1 MSSFLNFGFYPT
13 TKRATRLNSTNPI
26 NSSLIDHTWT
36 NLDNLIDSNII
47 LTDISDHFPCL
58 STFKNANPIKNLES
72 ITLKLRDLKKD
83 SNILRFID
91 RISEV
96 DFDFIYSQSIDLETK
111 FEMFI
116 AKFWS
121 CFKECF
127 PLKTKNIST
136 KKFNNP

>member
-1 MSSFLNFGFYPT
+1 M
-13 TKRATRLNSTNPI
+13 
-26 NSSLIDHTWT
+26 
-36 NLDNLIDSNII
+36 
-47 LTDISDHFPCL
+47 
-58 STFKNANPIKNLES
+58 
-72 ITLKLRDLKKD
+72 
-83 SNILRFID
+83 RFID

-121 CFKECF
+121 CFEECF

-136 KKFNNP
+136 KKFNNPWITREIRQEISRRHDMYKLKLEGKIPKELYSNFNTHVNKIIFNAKKDYYSKKLDNVNGDMRKHWSFLNDMLNRKSKIPVLQASK